1 MRYRKEIAFAPV
13 GQARRAPDDQPQPKL
28 LDQAEEAADRVR
40 AAEHDLGDARDEL
53 VRSIRRARDEGIPF
67 ALIARRVGLSRER
80 VRQLYAGTM
89 LSLVAVNGERV
100 AHRLGEL
107 GRWYIHSPF

>member
-1 MRYRKEIAFAPV
+1 MGK
-13 GQARRAPDDQPQPKL
+13 ARPAEDDLPQPKL
-28 LDQAEEAADRVR
+28 LDQAEEAAHRVR
-40 AAEHDLGDARDEL
+40 AAENDLGDARDEL
-53 VRSIRRARDEGIPF
+53 VRTIRRARDEGIPF

-89 LSLVAVNGERV
+89 LGLAAVNGERV

-107 GRWYIHSPF
+107 TRWYIHSPF